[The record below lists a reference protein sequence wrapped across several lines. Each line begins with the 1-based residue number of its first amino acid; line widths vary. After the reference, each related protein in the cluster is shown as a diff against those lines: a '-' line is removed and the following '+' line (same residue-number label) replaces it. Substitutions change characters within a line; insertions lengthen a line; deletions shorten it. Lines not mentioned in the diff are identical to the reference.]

1 MSRKLMFLLICIALA
16 AGWLA
21 VQPANVSAE
30 GQPSEGNVCAVDC
43 YEVQLVSFVENGNG
57 TTTLKWKI
65 TVNCDR
71 GLSHVSFALP
81 NGIVAL
87 APQHKAIYTAPSG
100 RQYEVENPT
109 NNPFYSIK
117 FNAIGNG
124 IKNGQSE
131 IFTYTIP
138 GTFDPS
144 AVMQVEMKAGTN
156 QKTLTFSPEDCQ
168 PTPPTA
174 TPTNTPT
181 ATDTPVPPTNT
192 PTATNTPV
200 PPTNTPTATN
210 TPVPP
215 TNTPTATDTPVPPTN
230 TPTATN
236 TPAPSLNLTFICSY
250 VGDNFLMWRVANP
263 NAFPVDFTWDVYGE
277 AEAGSGSVLADDAV
291 YFYTST
297 GSKTVRLFV
306 GGNLVDTKAS
316 GEACKVDLSLSY
328 SCDDEGNQVWTVFNG
343 NDFDQPFGWYVSGS
357 NQSGNGSAPAM
368 STASFTTS
376 NGAHT
381 VVVESVHAPHAA
393 RQVNA
398 SAEVCAAPE
407 EPTATPTDTPEDPT
421 ATPTNTPESPTTT
434 PTNTPE
440 PPTNTP
446 TATPTPE
453 REDHDQEVSTPTP
466 TPPTPT
472 PPTPTPSTPEPAAI
486 GDRVWLDRNANG
498 VQEEGEPGVAGIG
511 VTLLDGNGAVVA
523 VTTTD
528 EDGLYGFEGLTP
540 GDYAVQFMPPA
551 GYRFSPRNQG
561 GDSAGDSD
569 ADPQTGA
576 TVVTTLYAG
585 EIDLTWDAGIYQPA
599 AIGDLVWEDAN
610 ANGTQDAGEAPV
622 AGVMVQLYATNHALV
637 GELETNQE
645 GRYGFTELTPGSYYL
660 VFAPSSLPNDYRFT
674 EPNQGSDPAA
684 DSDADPVTG
693 RTAVVT
699 LLSGQVD
706 LTWDAGLLKS
716 VGGNTP
722 TNLDETDEPIDGAA
736 PQPVLWL
743 PIVRR

>member
-1 MSRKLMFLLICIALA
+1 MFRKLMLLLICIALA
-16 AGWLA
+16 AGWVA
-21 VQPANVSAE
+21 SQSANANAE

-43 YEVQLVSFVENGNG
+43 YEVQLVSFVDNGNG
-57 TTTLKWKI
+57 TTTLTWKI

-71 GLSHVSFALP
+71 GLSHVSFAMP
-81 NGIVAL
+81 GDMVAL
-87 APQHKAIYTAPSG
+87 SPQDKAIYTAPSG

-124 IKNGQSE
+124 IKDGQSE

-144 AVMQVEMKAGTN
+144 AVMRVEMKAGTN

-174 TPTNTPT
+174 TPT
-181 ATDTPVPPTNT
+181 ATNTPVPPTNT

-215 TNTPTATDTPVPPTN
+215 TNTPTAT
-230 TPTATN
+230 N
-236 TPAPSLNLTFICSY
+236 TPAPSLNLTFVCSY

-263 NAFPVDFTWDVYGE
+263 NPFPVDFTWDVYGE
-277 AEAGSGSVLADDAV
+277 AEAGSGSVPADDVV

-306 GGNLVDTKAS
+306 AGDLVDTKAS
-316 GEACKVDLSLSY
+316 GEACKVDLSVSY
-328 SCDDEGNQVWTVFNG
+328 RCDDEGNQVWTVFNG

-357 NQSGNGSAPAM
+357 DQSGNGSAPAM

-393 RQVNA
+393 RQINA
-398 SAEVCAAPE
+398 SAEICAAPE
-407 EPTATPTDTPEDPT
+407 EPTATPT
-421 ATPTNTPESPTTT
+421 NTPEEPTAT

-466 TPPTPT
+466 TP
-472 PPTPTPSTPEPAAI
+472 STPEPATI
-486 GDRVWLDRNANG
+486 GDRVWLDHNANG

-528 EDGLYGFEGLTP
+528 VDGFYRFEGLTP

-551 GYRFSPRNQG
+551 GYRFTPRNQG

-576 TVVTTLYAG
+576 TVVTTLDAG
-585 EIDLTWDAGIYQPA
+585 EVDLTWDAGIYQPA

-610 ANGTQDAGEAPV
+610 ANGMQDAGEAPV
-622 AGVMVQLYATNHALV
+622 AGVMVQLYAASHALV
-637 GELETNQE
+637 GELETNHE
-645 GRYGFTELTPGSYYL
+645 GRYGFTELRPGSYYL
-660 VFAPSSLPNDYRFT
+660 VFLPSSLPNDYRFT

-722 TNLDETDEPIDGAA
+722 TNLDETDEPTDGAA